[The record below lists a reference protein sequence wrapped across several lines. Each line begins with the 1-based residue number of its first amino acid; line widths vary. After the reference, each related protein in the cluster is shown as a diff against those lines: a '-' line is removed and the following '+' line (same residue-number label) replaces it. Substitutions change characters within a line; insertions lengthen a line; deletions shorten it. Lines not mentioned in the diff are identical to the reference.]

1 MRRFERRPRPRIGA
15 ALAIVR
21 LIHAALK
28 ERDQQSRSEGHPDG
42 LSDAE
47 LLEML
52 QAMVSQRS
60 ESIRRYEESGQLEL
74 AAREGE
80 EIEVIKRLLP
90 RQLDEAACAEAVSR
104 VIADLGVAEAQGHR
118 PRDLRAEASLSR
130 PDGLRQ
136 GAPARLPAARLTA
149 APAPVGLVR
158 SRDPAPLTSGRR
170 VEHKDPEGSSTR
182 D

>member
-1 MRRFERRPRPRIGA
+1 VLREQLSEALRTATETEDRC

-47 LLEML
+47 LLQML

-74 AAREGE
+74 AAREAE

-90 RQLDEAACAEAVSR
+90 RQLDEVACAEAVSR
-104 VIADLGVAEAQGHR
+104 VIADLGVQKLKDTGRVISELKHR
-118 PRDLRAEASLSR
+118 YPGRMDFAK
-130 PDGLRQ
+130 
-136 GAPARLPAARLTA
+136 ARRIVCQQL
-149 APAPVGLVR
+149 G
-158 SRDPAPLTSGRR
+158 
-170 VEHKDPEGSSTR
+170 
-182 D
+182 

>member
-1 MRRFERRPRPRIGA
+1 MLREQLSEAMRKATESDDRC

-21 LIHAALK
+21 LIHTALK

-42 LSDAE
+42 LSDAG

-74 AAREGE
+74 AARESE
-80 EIEVIKRLLP
+80 EIDVIKRLLP

-104 VIADLGVAEAQGHR
+104 VIADLGAEKLKDTGRVISELKHR
-118 PRDLRAEASLSR
+118 YPGRMDFAKARRLVC
-130 PDGLRQ
+130 RQ
-136 GAPARLPAARLTA
+136 L
-149 APAPVGLVR
+149 
-158 SRDPAPLTSGRR
+158 D
-170 VEHKDPEGSSTR
+170 
-182 D
+182 